1 MPQSSL
7 SISCIVCAYNEEKA
21 IHNTLNALRNVRG
34 LKEIIVVDD
43 GSHDRTA
50 EIVREYP
57 FCRLI
62 SLERNGGKSHAF
74 SEGFRASTGSHIM
87 MLDADLVGLTAQNI
101 EALMEPV
108 VTGKT
113 DASMSLRGNSLL
125 VFRLIGLEFVSG
137 ERVFPRSLLADHIDS
152 IGRLPG
158 FGLES
163 YINDLL
169 VKKKLTFS
177 VVFWKNVHQE
187 RKSEKM
193 GFLEG
198 TLAEF
203 RMLGQIRK
211 TIPFFQLA
219 KQNINLLQLKK

>member
-1 MPQSSL
+1 MPPNSL

-21 IHNTLNALRNVRG
+21 IHHTLNALRDVAN

-50 EIVREYP
+50 EIVRTYP

-62 SLERNGGKSHAF
+62 ALEKNGGKSHAF
-74 SEGFRASTGSHIM
+74 AEGFRASTGSHIM

-101 EALMEPV
+101 EALIAPV
-108 VTGKT
+108 ATGKAM
-113 DASMSLRGNSLL
+113 ASMSLRGNSLL
-125 VFRLIGLEFVSG
+125 VFRLIGLDFVSG
-137 ERVFPRSLLADHIDS
+137 ERVFPRSLLEEKIDS
-152 IGRLPG
+152 IGKLPG

-169 VKKKLTFS
+169 VKARLSLT
-177 VVFWKNVHQE
+177 VVFWKNVINE
-187 RKSEKM
+187 RKAEKM
-193 GFLEG
+193 GFISG

-203 RMLGQIRK
+203 RMLGQITK
-211 TIPFFQLA
+211 TVPLFQLA
-219 KQNINLLQLKK
+219 KQNLNLIQLRT

>member
-1 MPQSSL
+1 M
-7 SISCIVCAYNEEKA
+7 CAYNEEKA
-21 IHNTLNALRNVRG
+21 IHHTLSALRDVPN
-34 LKEIIVVDD
+34 LKEVIVVDD

-50 EIVREYP
+50 EIVRTYP

-62 SLERNGGKSHAF
+62 SLSPNGGKSHAF
-74 SEGFRASTGSHIM
+74 AEGFRASTGSHIM

-101 EALMEPV
+101 NALIAPV
-108 VTGKT
+108 ASGKT
-113 DASMSLRGNSLL
+113 DTSMSLRGNSLL

-137 ERVFPRSLLADHIDS
+137 ERVFPRTLLADKIDS

-163 YINDLL
+163 YMNDLL
-169 VKKKLTFS
+169 VKKKLSLS

-187 RKSEKM
+187 RKSEKV
-193 GFLEG
+193 GLISG
-198 TLAEF
+198 TLAEL

-211 TIPFFQLA
+211 TMPFFQLA
-219 KQNINLLQLKK
+219 KQNVSMLRLAKGSHING